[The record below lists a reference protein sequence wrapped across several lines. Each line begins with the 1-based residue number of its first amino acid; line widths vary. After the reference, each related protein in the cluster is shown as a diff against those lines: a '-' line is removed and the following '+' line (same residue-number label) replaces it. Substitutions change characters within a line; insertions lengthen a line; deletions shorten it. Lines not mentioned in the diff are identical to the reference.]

1 MTDTLADALPREIDR
16 ITAKRDRW
24 IKMAAEHPEMA
35 IGMNLAIGLMQHEVM
50 QAVRASTEGD
60 TVEMM
65 RCLESLRAYSDD
77 D

>member
-1 MTDTLADALPREIDR
+1 MTDTLADALPREIYR

-35 IGMNLAIGLMQHEVM
+35 SGMNLTIGLMQHEVM
-50 QAVRASTEGD
+50 QAVRASAGGD

-65 RCLESLRAYSDD
+65 RCLESLRAYPDD